1 VVQSDFFNDSGVAT
15 VVVVALTSNTRLALA
30 PGNVAVS
37 RKDSALPRPSV
48 ANVSQLLS
56 LDKSLLREKVATLPK
71 EVLERVDAGLRL
83 VLAL

>member
-1 VVQSDFFNDSGVAT
+1 MVQSDSFNDSGVST

-30 PGNVAVS
+30 PGNVAIS
-37 RKDSALPRPSV
+37 RRDSALPRPSV

-71 EVLERVDAGLRL
+71 EILERVDAGLRL